1 MKLYQIVTLFAL
13 LGFVQFLFEAS
24 PSLCLNHGRKYVV
37 LQSEAVMNEEYSGT
51 VESLMLEA
59 RRFLLLLLLKC

>member
-24 PSLCLNHGRKYVV
+24 KSLCLNHGRKYVV
-37 LQSEAVMNEEYSGT
+37 PQSEAVMNEEYSGT

>member
-1 MKLYQIVTLFAL
+1 MNLYQIVTLFAL
-13 LGFVQFLFEAS
+13 LGFVQFLFVAS

-37 LQSEAVMNEEYSGT
+37 PQSEAVMNEEYSGT